1 MARKNVSTY
10 VFRANKKRPGI
21 HSKNRNTNQKSGK
34 YYSATKYRGQCR

>member
-21 HSKNRNTNQKSGK
+21 HSKNTVYLIYEGARKKKKN
-34 YYSATKYRGQCR
+34 